1 MGRKVTLGLWL
12 LMLAIG
18 AAVILRTPILTDM
31 SVFLPASPN
40 TEQKLLIANLQR
52 GQTAR
57 TLLASVG
64 PISKEE
70 QRAVSQSLA
79 LAWRDVD
86 GIATVSNGDLNDFA
100 AEQEKLVER
109 RYLLSDVSG
118 AFEEQALETSLKR
131 ARALLASSAGLFN
144 KSMILSDPTGAGLMA
159 LESLAGSGGPK
170 RQSGVWV
177 SPDGQALLFVL
188 SVAADGADLDTQERV
203 IEEVNAIYGRAK
215 VPPTAALTLT
225 GAPTFAVQ
233 SRNEI
238 RGDVILL
245 SSIGIGLIITLLIV
259 MFRSLPVLLVALVPL
274 GTAVLIGAAATALSF
289 GSLHALTLGF
299 GVALIGECVDY
310 ALYHLVG
317 RQSSAR
323 QQARFW
329 SPIRLG
335 LFTSL
340 TGFTALLI
348 SDFPGLAQLSMF
360 AMAGLTAGF
369 VTTRWV
375 LPLIPLNSGRHES
388 FVQMERWLHRT
399 RVSVRKAWPAA
410 LIMVSIGLAIAVLNR
425 GSLWSTD
432 IAALNPVSA
441 QAQAVDTVM
450 REALGGPDVNNLVI
464 IRVREPG
471 QDVLPATAA
480 VTGEL
485 DKLVLAGQLR
495 GYQSVTSLVPPMSV
509 QRERQQ
515 ALPTKTV
522 LNELIERLSGSTGL
536 PTKALSRFTE
546 AVEKTRTMPLITAQ
560 DYDGTRLAGTVQT
573 LLTSVDGRATAI
585 VPLTLDVSRPVKA
598 AQVQAALDD
607 ALKGNPAL
615 SSADITVLNMKA
627 RTDELY
633 EQYISDA
640 LKLSLA
646 GAVAIAVLLLISL
659 RSVMALIRVMLPIAG
674 ALIIIVAGFAIS
686 GQAMHLLHLVG
697 LLLVAAIG
705 SNYALVLTQA
715 TRPGEAVDAAQGLE
729 DPPLTLAPLVLANLT
744 TLAGFGVLAFSA
756 IPLLAALGI
765 TVGIGAPLV
774 LLLSIMSSSAT

>member
-1 MGRKVTLGLWL
+1 
-12 LMLAIG
+12 MLAVS
-18 AAVILRTPILTDM
+18 ASLILRANILTDM

-52 GQTAR
+52 GQTSR

-64 PISKEE
+64 PVSPQA
-70 QRAVSQSLA
+70 QRDLSQKLA
-79 LAWRDVD
+79 TAWRSID
-86 GIATVSNGDLNDFA
+86 GISIVSNGDLNDFST
-100 AEQEKLVER
+100 ERDLLFER
-109 RYLLSDVSG
+109 RYLLSDVSET
-118 AFEEQALETSLKR
+118 FQDEALQQSLSR

-144 KSMILSDPTGAGLMA
+144 KSMILSDPTGAGLAA

-170 RQSGVWV
+170 RHAGVWV

-188 SVAADGADLDTQERV
+188 NLASDGADLDTQERV
-203 IEEVNAIYGRAK
+203 INEVE
-215 VPPTAALTLT
+215 AAFGGVQIPSGATLTLT

-245 SSIGIGLIITLLIV
+245 SGVGIALIITLLIG
-259 MFRSLPVLLVALVPL
+259 MFRSLPALLVALVPL

-317 RQSSAR
+317 RQSSEQ

-335 LFTSL
+335 LLTSL

-369 VTTRWV
+369 LTTRWV
-375 LPLIPLNSGRHES
+375 LPLIPLGRGRHDS
-388 FVQMERWLHRT
+388 FVRMEAWLQGA
-399 RVSVRKAWPAA
+399 RVTIGKGWPVA
-410 LIMVSIGLAIAVLNR
+410 LVTVLACLVIAVLNR
-425 GSLWSTD
+425 GTLWSTD

-464 IRVREPG
+464 VRVNEAG
-471 QDVLPATAA
+471 EDVLSATAA
-480 VTGEL
+480 VARAL
-485 DKLVLAGQLR
+485 DSLVLTGQLR
-495 GYQSVTSLVPPMSV
+495 GYQSVTSLVPPLSE
-509 QRERQQ
+509 QRARQASLPEPD
-515 ALPTKTV
+515 ALQKQ
-522 LNELIERLSGSTGL
+522 IARLSETTGL
-536 PTKALSRFTE
+536 SVKALATF
-546 AVEKTRTMPLITAQ
+546 ANDVEQARNRQLITPA
-560 DYDGTRLAGTVQT
+560 DYDGTRLGATVQT
-573 LLTSVDGRATAI
+573 LLTEVDQRATAI
-585 VPLTLDVSRPVKA
+585 IPLTLDVDRPVDA
-598 AQVQAALDD
+598 SQVQALLDQALATD
-607 ALKGNPAL
+607 PAL
-615 SSADITVLNMKA
+615 ETARVTVLNMKA

-633 EQYISDA
+633 AQYISDA
-640 LKLSLA
+640 VKLSLA
-646 GAVAIAVLLLISL
+646 GAIAIAALLLIAL
-659 RSVMALIRVMLPIAG
+659 RSFKSLVRVMVPIAG
-674 ALIIIVAGFAIS
+674 ALIIIVAGFAMS
-686 GQAMHLLHLVG
+686 GHVMHLLHLVG

-715 TRPGEAVDAAQGLE
+715 DSARSANGETTE
-729 DPPLTLAPLVLANLT
+729 KPLTLAPLVLANLT
-744 TLAGFGVLAFSA
+744 TLAGFGVLAFSS
-756 IPLLAALGI
+756 IPLLAALGM
-765 TVGIGAPLV
+765 TVGVGAPLV
-774 LLLSIMSSSAT
+774 LLLSIMSSAVA